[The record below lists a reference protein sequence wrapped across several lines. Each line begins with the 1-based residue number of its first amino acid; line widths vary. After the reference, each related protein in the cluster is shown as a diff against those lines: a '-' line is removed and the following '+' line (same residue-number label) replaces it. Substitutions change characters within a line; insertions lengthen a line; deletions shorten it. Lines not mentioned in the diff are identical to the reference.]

1 LTRSSSRSR
10 FRDFSGLA
18 LVAMLAMGI
27 SSCGGNNNDTTAT
40 IKSVVIS
47 AISPTTG
54 SVPINGQGQFQAVV
68 NLSATSTSTGTTI
81 STTTAV
87 TWEVNGTAGGNSTIG
102 TIIPSSSNA
111 QVGIYT
117 APNVVPTINNGQV
130 NITAVADQTAT
141 VGSSSATSVTSNIL
155 IVTIGGGV
163 GLAVTPTSTIVSAG
177 AQRTF
182 SATLNGLLDPNAT
195 WSVSSANGG
204 IVGTIDP
211 VTGNYTAPLF
221 PPPGGS
227 VTITAVDGANSATST
242 AKIVYSDLTLSGPY
256 AFSYTGADASG
267 FLSVAGSFVADGA
280 GHIVSGVQDVNSF
293 VNGISTQQPISG
305 TNNTYVVGT
314 DGRGTAIL
322 NGTTVEFA
330 LSTNQH
336 AALIRFD
343 KNTTGSGTIDQQN
356 LNDLVAHPS
365 VVVGPYSFSATGSD
379 LSFKPLSIA
388 GKFASDGAGNVP
400 GANTIVDQ
408 NDNGVVTAADTTLNG
423 SYSLDSTFPGSG
435 RGVLSLTSTATGPLQ
450 FAFYVTDS
458 THLHLV
464 EIDHNAYLGGDAYSA
479 PPANAFTTASLTGA
493 NYVFAAGGNITAG
506 SYAAGGVFASSG
518 SGSVTGGTLDT
529 NKAGTVVSNAA
540 LGTCPYTVDS
550 VTGRIDLKIFAGT
563 GACPA
568 TPNTG
573 VSEFAVYQTT
583 QGPALMIEIDANAI
597 STGLAFQQLSI
608 PASMTGNFVFSVTGQ
623 GFFRNAPQSYQP
635 VTTGQVTLSG
645 TGLGV
650 GIGGGAGNLDINTFS
665 SIFPSDTISATTSTL
680 SAPAPTNGRGTMVLN
695 GTSPNVTYTLVYYP
709 INGSA
714 ALLFDQDKTRIATG
728 FIALQF

>member
-1 LTRSSSRSR
+1 
-10 FRDFSGLA
+10 
-18 LVAMLAMGI
+18 MLAMAI
-27 SSCGGNNNDTTAT
+27 CSCSKNNSSDSTAT

-47 AISPTTG
+47 AVSPTTG
-54 SVPINGQGQFQAVV
+54 AVPINGQGQFQAVV
-68 NLSATSTSTGTTI
+68 NLSETSTSTGSTI

-102 TIIPSSSNA
+102 TIVPSSTNA

-117 APNVVPTINNGQV
+117 APGVVPTINNGQV
-130 NITAVADQTAT
+130 NITAVADQTAAT
-141 VGSSSATSVTSNIL
+141 GSTSATTVTSNIL
-155 IVTIGGGV
+155 VVTIGGGV

-211 VTGNYTAPLF
+211 VTGNYMAPLF

-227 VTITAVDGANSATST
+227 VTITAVDGANSSTST

-267 FLSVAGSFVADGA
+267 FISVAGSFVADGA

-330 LSTNQH
+330 LTSNQH
-336 AALIRFD
+336 AVLIRFD
-343 KNTTGSGTIDQQN
+343 KNSTGSGTIDQQN

-365 VVVGPYSFSATGSD
+365 VVVGPYAFSVTGSD
-379 LSFKPLSIA
+379 LSFKPLSVA
-388 GKFASDGAGNVP
+388 GKFSSDGAGNVP
-400 GANTIVDQ
+400 GASTIVDQ
-408 NDNGVVTAADTTLNG
+408 NDNGVVKAADTTLNG
-423 SYSLDSTFPGSG
+423 SYALDSTFPGSG

-479 PPANAFTTASLTGA
+479 PPANSFTTSSLPGA
-493 NYVFAAGGNITAG
+493 NYVFAAGGNLTAG

-518 SGSVTGGTLDT
+518 SGNVTGGVLDT

-540 LGTCPYTVDS
+540 LGTCAYTVDS
-550 VTGRIDLKIFAGT
+550 VTGRIDLKIFAGSGT
-563 GACPA
+563 CPA

-573 VSEFAVYQTT
+573 VSEFAVYQST
-583 QGPALMIEIDANAI
+583 QGLALMVEIDANAI
-597 STGLAFQQLSI
+597 STGVAFQQLSI
-608 PASMTGNFVFSVTGQ
+608 PASMTGNFAFSVNGQ
-623 GFFRNAPQSYQP
+623 GFFRNAPSSYQP
-635 VTTGQVTLSG
+635 VSTGQVTLSG
-645 TGLGV
+645 SGLGV
-650 GIGGGAGNLDINTFS
+650 GIGGGAGNLDINSFS
-665 SIFPSDTISATTSTL
+665 ILSPNDPISATTSTL
-680 SAPAPTNGRGTMVLN
+680 SPPSATTGRGALVLN
-695 GTSPNVTYTLVYYP
+695 GTSPAVTYTLVYYP
-709 INGSA
+709 INGNA

-728 FIALQF
+728 IIALQF